1 MVLVQYVGL
10 RLEVLLALSTES
22 LQLDRRLSEFS
33 STEHCPESG
42 WRAAATLVCSRP
54 LRKSVPMAG
63 SGVAKDDPV
72 EVAHTAGVCRWRR
85 EISEATVC
93 CESSWL
99 LSSVGEVFL

>member
-1 MVLVQYVGL
+1 M
-10 RLEVLLALSTES
+10 EVLLTLSTES

-33 STEHCPESG
+33 STEHCPELG

-63 SGVAKDDPV
+63 SGIAKDDPV
-72 EVAHTAGVCRWRR
+72 EVALCRWRR
-85 EISEATVC
+85 EISEETVC

-99 LSSVGEVFL
+99 LSSVG